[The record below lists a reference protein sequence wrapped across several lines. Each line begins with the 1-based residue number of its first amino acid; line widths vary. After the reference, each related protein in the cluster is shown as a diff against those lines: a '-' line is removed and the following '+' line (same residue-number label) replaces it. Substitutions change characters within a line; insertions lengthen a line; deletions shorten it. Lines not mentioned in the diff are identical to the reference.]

1 MFTHRIFSTVSLVC
15 RNSRK
20 CRKLREGIVE
30 GSPNPVQHKEGGN
43 TISEQES
50 EQAGGQTPSLARSP
64 GARQALLP
72 SVPTLGR
79 GQLPVYLRFLGTCIP
94 ETHLERDRLCPG
106 GLYLPSLG
114 HRGRRQ
120 GGGEGG
126 KVGREGLAKQQ
137 ETIRGDRNRK
147 CL

>member
-50 EQAGGQTPSLARSP
+50 EQAGGQTPSLTRSP
-64 GARQALLP
+64 GAKQALLP

-79 GQLPVYLRFLGTCIP
+79 GQLPVYLRFRGPAFQTLIWRETGCAQGGCISRP
-94 ETHLERDRLCPG
+94 WDTEEGDR
-106 GLYLPSLG
+106 
-114 HRGRRQ
+114 RRRRRE
-120 GGGEGG
+120 GGEGG
-126 KVGREGLAKQQ
+126 IGQAAG
-137 ETIRGDRNRK
+137 NN
-147 CL
+147 